1 MVYASIVVSGVYCLL
16 YIIIQAMGFSV
27 EESEAAA
34 RKHNIIAHAI
44 DDLLA
49 GKGMSILRVHVVCM
63 CVCMYVRT
71 CMYVHMYCHVYVYV
85 YACIFS

>member
-1 MVYASIVVSGVYCLL
+1 MVC
-16 YIIIQAMGFSV
+16 IIIQAMGFSV

-49 GKGMSILRVHVVCM
+49 GKGMLILSV
-63 CVCMYVRT
+63 
-71 CMYVHMYCHVYVYV
+71 
-85 YACIFS
+85 